1 MTAQDFQYLKE
12 KALKVIASCKTE
24 QQKENA
30 KRYMELFNKMYVNN
44 FL

>member
-1 MTAQDFQYLKE
+1 MDSKQKYIRDKV
-12 KALKVIASCKTE
+12 LKVIASCKTE
-24 QQKENA
+24 QQMKNA